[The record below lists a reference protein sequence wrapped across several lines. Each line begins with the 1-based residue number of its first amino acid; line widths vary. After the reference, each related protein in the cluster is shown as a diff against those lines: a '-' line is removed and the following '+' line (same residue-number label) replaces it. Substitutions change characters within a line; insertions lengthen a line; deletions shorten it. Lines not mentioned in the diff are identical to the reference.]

1 MVFPFGREDPIRVS
15 MCRIVKPQRDEGRHG
30 KWNEPIFG
38 PLTTTDV
45 NDHPFGVDIGYLEMK
60 CFLQSES
67 ERLDDSKE
75 AQHGGL
81 FDELQKDLNFV
92 DGQNGRQLEFWL
104 NP

>member
-1 MVFPFGREDPIRVS
+1 M
-15 MCRIVKPQRDEGRHG
+15 
-30 KWNEPIFG
+30 N
-38 PLTTTDV
+38 V

-67 ERLDDSKE
+67 ERIDDRKE

-81 FDELQKDLNFV
+81 FDELEKDLDFV